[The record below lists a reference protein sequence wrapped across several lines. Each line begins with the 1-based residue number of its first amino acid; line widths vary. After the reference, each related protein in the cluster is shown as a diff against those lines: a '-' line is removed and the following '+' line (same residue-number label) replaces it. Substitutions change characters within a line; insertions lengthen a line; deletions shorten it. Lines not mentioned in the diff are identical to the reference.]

1 MVYATFRTDREDE
14 GPDVTSLG
22 PCELV
27 TFIGVSGNETGA
39 GDNYRCEAYVLGGE
53 GLELEST
60 ARGIAAG
67 AVRILMCLAG
77 DCEEWQSLILAEYM
91 KGLSMAAS
99 KFVDQE
105 VFDKAM
111 DILEEE
117 KDGTYSDPDRY

>member
-1 MVYATFRTDREDE
+1 MVYATFRTDPRDE
-14 GPDVTSLG
+14 GPDVTNLG

-27 TFIGVSGNETGA
+27 TFIGVSGNEG

-67 AVRILMCLAG
+67 AVRILMSLAG
-77 DCEEWQSLILAEYM
+77 DCEAWQSLILAEYM

-117 KDGTYSDPDRY
+117 KDGTCSDPDRY